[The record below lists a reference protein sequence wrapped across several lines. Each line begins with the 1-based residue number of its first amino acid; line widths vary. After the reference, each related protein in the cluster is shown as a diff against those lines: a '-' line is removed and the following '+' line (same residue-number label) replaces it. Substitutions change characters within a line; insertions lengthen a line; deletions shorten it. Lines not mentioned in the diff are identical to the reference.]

1 MSYKDYDPIFEDYI
15 MMFPFVKDQIVDWF
29 HIDKFMIGA
38 HLIDGTFDTYDG
50 IERCGT
56 HYKSYEDYLMP
67 PENDRKWKIRFAR
80 NLYRKM
86 CMAGYTQEEL
96 AQETGISV
104 GTISNY
110 MNGISEPSALKLYK
124 IANALGYDMNN
135 IFDI

>member
-29 HIDKFMIGA
+29 HIDRFMIGA

-56 HYKSYEDYLMP
+56 HYKSYEDYLKP
-67 PENDRKWKIRFAR
+67 AENDQKWKLRFAR

-96 AQETGISV
+96 AQETGIS
-104 GTISNY
+104 TATMSRY
-110 MNGISEPSALKLYK
+110 MNGTAMPTVRKLMK
-124 IANALGYDMNN
+124 IADALNCTLNDLCYV
-135 IFDI
+135 